1 MAENK
6 TPPVKDAPAAKV
18 EKKAELSKEEVVA
31 AKKAEL
37 EKEFEITKNQFNET
51 VAEIRYIERLLTL
64 KDQKD
69 ELAAKMDGIR
79 EEYSKLN

>member
-18 EKKAELSKEEVVA
+18 EKKAELER
-31 AKKAEL
+31 
-37 EKEFEITKNQFNET
+37 EFEITKNQFNET